1 MTDTSQNAP
10 PPPERS
16 PQGSVQDRGSTVS
29 MTSTTTGLPDRYRPI
44 DQVGPDEPTPTG
56 VIQCWRAKDRVLN
69 RDVAIR
75 VHTPAGPAAHAWIS
89 RALTAGGLAT
99 PALAMVYDAS
109 EGTGDP
115 QSPGGAAYVV
125 NEWIDG
131 ETLAE
136 RLSRGPMPDREVRTV
151 LRRLAEGV
159 AEAHRVGLA
168 VGGLTPE
175 NVVLRP
181 NGLVGLRA
189 VPAANGTIDGDITAL
204 GALLEACLTGL
215 APSSGPRPLSGPS
228 DLLALVR
235 RARSSEAGQGL
246 SSVAAMASLLAERPR
261 TGPGGSSN
269 SHQHRTEPHRDDTDS
284 GWLRR
289 LRERRPDATAE
300 SAPAAGVAADSEA
313 VRLDPQ
319 TMPPVPRVRPVTHS
333 DTALSPTALGGDT
346 IDAGSVGPR
355 GAYAVPP
362 VPPVPATRGPA
373 APEGRSWADP
383 DESSDFLADDEGYG
397 GYGGYGG
404 PPTGDT
410 DIEDDED
417 GARRHRLVV
426 IGLPLLALIVV
437 IGLAWWVGSTV
448 LDVTDSVDEVQG
460 STPSASASADGSGA
474 AGAAAGAPVPIV
486 TAEVFDPEGDGEP
499 ENDQDVPLAY
509 DDDPSTSW
517 STLEYRGSPAFG
529 NLKGGVGLLLDLG
542 DSQSLSG
549 VTITSTAP
557 GATVEVRTAD
567 EPADSLD
574 GFDPAADGTVGDGTE
589 FAFDKPVDARFVLVW
604 ITGLVES
611 ENGFSAD
618 IAEVAV
624 NAAG

>member
-1 MTDTSQNAP
+1 MTDSSQEAP

-16 PQGSVQDRGSTVS
+16 RRRPVQDRGSTVS

-44 DQVGPDEPTPTG
+44 DQVGPDEPTSTG

-115 QSPGGAAYVV
+115 QTPGGAAYVV

-136 RLSRGPMPDREVRTV
+136 RLTRGPMPDREARTV

-189 VPAANGTIDGDITAL
+189 VPAATGTIDGDITAL

-215 APSSGPRPLSGPS
+215 APADGEARPLTGPP
-228 DLLALVR
+228 DLVALVR
-235 RARSSEAGQGL
+235 RARSTQAGQGL

-261 TGPGGSSN
+261 TGSGAGST
-269 SHQHRTEPHRDDTDS
+269 QHRTEPHRDDTDS

-289 LRERRPDATAE
+289 LREKRPEGA
-300 SAPAAGVAADSEA
+300 SAPAVDEAEA
-313 VRLDPQ
+313 VRMDPQ
-319 TMPPVPRVRPVTHS
+319 TLPPVPRVRPVTQNDS
-333 DTALSPTALGGDT
+333 ALPPAALGGDT
-346 IDAGSVGPR
+346 IGAGSVAPR
-355 GAYAVPP
+355 GAYASPSPALPAPP
-362 VPPVPATRGPA
+362 ERAW
-373 APEGRSWADP
+373 SDAD
-383 DESSDFLADDEGYG
+383 STFGVLDDGYA
-397 GYGGYGG
+397 GYGG
-404 PPTGDT
+404 PPTGETDT
-410 DIEDDED
+410 DDVD
-417 GARRHRLVV
+417 GARRHKAAV
-426 IGLPLLALIVV
+426 IGLPLLALLVV
-437 IGLAWWVGSTV
+437 IALAWWVGSTL
-448 LDVTDSVDEVQG
+448 LDVTGSVDTV
-460 STPSASASADGSGA
+460 DGSAPPARSSAAGSQAPGSAA
-474 AGAAAGAPVPIV
+474 AGAAIPIAA
-486 TAEVFDPEGDGEP
+486 AEVFDPEGDGEP
-499 ENDQDVPLAY
+499 ENDSKVPLAY
-509 DDDPSTSW
+509 DGDSSTAW
-517 STLEYRGSPAFG
+517 STLEYRGSPDFG
-529 NLKGGVGLLLDLG
+529 NLKDGVGLRLDLG
-542 DSQSLSG
+542 TTQSVAG
-549 VTITSTAP
+549 VTITSIAP
-557 GATVEVRTAD
+557 GATVEIRTAD

-574 GFDPAADGTVGDGTE
+574 GFAKAADATLEDSTDVT
-589 FAFDKPVDARFVLVW
+589 FSKPVTARFVLVW
-604 ITGLVES
+604 VTGLVSS
-611 ENGFSAD
+611 EGGYSAD

-624 NAAG
+624 HAAG

>member
-1 MTDTSQNAP
+1 MTDSSQEASP
-10 PPPERS
+10 SPERS
-16 PQGSVQDRGSTVS
+16 RRRSVQDRESTMS

-56 VIQCWRAKDRVLN
+56 VIRCWRAKDRVLN

-109 EGTGDP
+109 EGSGDP
-115 QSPGGAAYVV
+115 QAPGGAAYVV

-131 ETLAE
+131 ETLGE

-168 VGGLTPE
+168 VGGLSPE

-189 VPAANGTIDGDITAL
+189 VPAATGSIDGDIAAL

-215 APSSGPRPLSGPS
+215 APADGGVRPLSGPS

-235 RARSSEAGQGL
+235 RARSNEPGQGL

-261 TGPGGSSN
+261 TGPGGSSG
-269 SHQHRTEPHRDDTDS
+269 SHSHRTEPHRDDADS
-284 GWLRR
+284 GWLRK
-289 LRERRPDATAE
+289 LRERRHE
-300 SAPAAGVAADSEA
+300 PAAHVVAEGQA
-313 VRLDPQ
+313 VRLDRH
-319 TMPPVPRVRPVTHS
+319 TLPPVPGVRPLTES
-333 DTALSPTALGGDT
+333 GAPLPPAALGGDT
-346 IDAGSVGPR
+346 IDAGSVAPR
-355 GAYAVPP
+355 AGGYAVPP
-362 VPPVPATRGPA
+362 VAPSRRRGTTGEQA
-373 APEGRSWADP
+373 WADP
-383 DESSDFLADDEGYG
+383 DDSFDVLADEGYG
-397 GYGGYGG
+397 GYG
-404 PPTGDT
+404 PPTGET
-410 DIEDDED
+410 DMDED

-426 IGLPLLALIVV
+426 IGLPLLALLVV
-437 IGLAWWVGSTV
+437 IGLAWWVGSTL

-460 STPSASASADGSGA
+460 STPSASGSADGTGGSGA
-474 AGAAAGAPVPIV
+474 AAGSEIPIV
-486 TAEVFDPEGDGEP
+486 TGAVFDPFGDGQP
-499 ENDQDVPLAY
+499 ENDQDVQLAF
-509 DDDPSTSW
+509 DDDPATRW

-529 NLKGGVGLLLDLG
+529 NLKDGVGLLLDLG
-542 DSQSLSG
+542 ESQDLSG
-549 VTITSTAP
+549 VTVTSVSP
-557 GATVEVRTAD
+557 GATVEIRTAD
-567 EPADSLD
+567 EPAEELD
-574 GFDPAADGTVGDGTE
+574 GFAPAADGTVEDGTD
-589 FAFDKPVDARFVLVW
+589 FAFDEPVTARFVLVW
-604 ITGLVES
+604 ITGLVPS

-618 IAEVAV
+618 IADVAV
-624 NAAG
+624 HAAG